1 MGYSGHGFQGAI
13 LGILSGATFA
23 LLAFLNRVFVKS
35 YSSIQIAFHQDL
47 SACLFLC
54 VPFFMLAPAVSP
66 GQLALIA
73 LLGVVFTAFSHA
85 LFIHGI
91 RHVPARSAS
100 LIATL
105 EPVYGIVAAAVFLS
119 ETPSLKTMAGEWLS
133 WAWRFTKLSGNGKKS
148 FFNWRF
154 CPKLIGKFK
163 NHGDQ
168 KIYPGPGAPS
178 TLEPL
183 CRPQRRAAG
192 I

>member
-1 MGYSGHGFQGAI
+1 MLEPIFFKEDRWAWKDLGLSMLALGGVALVLPDWDIRSHGFQGAI

-23 LLAFLNRVFVKS
+23 LLAILNRVFVKS

-85 LFIHGI
+85 LFIHGM

-119 ETPSLKTMAGEWLS
+119 ETPSLKTMAGGMVILGVAVYETF
-133 WAWRFTKLSGNGKKS
+133 RK
-148 FFNWRF
+148 R
-154 CPKLIGKFK
+154 
-163 NHGDQ
+163 
-168 KIYPGPGAPS
+168 
-178 TLEPL
+178 
-183 CRPQRRAAG
+183 
-192 I
+192 